1 MADIQFY
8 CDLLVDKELV
18 FRSWLNGWTQGEI
31 TKALATINPVVQGKF
46 ELWNGAVTGHFLEI
60 NTNKRIRLTWRTI
73 DFEEWMPSTNLTL
86 DFKSQS
92 NGSRFVVTH
101 ENIPEPMLEQFR
113 FAWEDVYLPQMQLY
127 FVQIKHNK

>member
-31 TKALATINPVVQGKF
+31 TKAMAKINPVVHGQV
-46 ELWNGAVTGHFLEI
+46 ELWNGAVCGEFLEI
-60 NTNKRIRLTWRTI
+60 TTNKRIRLTWRTI

-86 DFKSQS
+86 DFKSRPD
-92 NGSRFVVTH
+92 GSRFIVTH

-127 FVQIKHNK
+127 FVQLRHNS